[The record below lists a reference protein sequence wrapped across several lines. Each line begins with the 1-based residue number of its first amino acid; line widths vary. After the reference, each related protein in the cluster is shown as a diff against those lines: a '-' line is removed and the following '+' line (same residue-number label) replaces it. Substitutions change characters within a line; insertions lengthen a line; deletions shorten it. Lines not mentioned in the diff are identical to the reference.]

1 MSPQPTQKLLKRRL
15 PGLLAVLGIVLSLA
29 AIGIVTTQVRATLS
43 LMLEQSAQASAQTL
57 TRVFV
62 SESWDGIKELTPPP
76 NSSGEVIRGNPNLP
90 AIDVIARRFAG
101 SADVLRIKIFNLQGL
116 IVYSSNPSDIG
127 KDYAAS
133 FGMQSALRGG
143 IESEITRARNFVS
156 IDGSSR
162 DRDVVSIYLPVRTP
176 RGIEAVVELYFDR
189 TDSVTRLDHQV
200 NALMLWFLPVLL
212 LMTLVLLVV
221 GYTLRQLERDAAAAL
236 KRLADDSN
244 QALAAA
250 SQANTVK
257 SQFLANMSH
266 EIRTPMNGVLGM
278 SELLLDSRLE
288 PEQRELASQVHES
301 AHSLLGLID
310 DILDLSKIESGKMI
324 FEEYP
329 LSIEQL
335 MREVETLTRHTA
347 LRKGIGLQVH
357 RAPNVSGYY
366 KGDSTR
372 LRQVL
377 LNLVSNAIKF
387 TPRGQV
393 QLKVSRTPLG
403 LHFDVIDTGI
413 GMSAEELS
421 KLFRNFSQADAST
434 KRRFGGTGLGLVI
447 SQALVQGMGGQIE
460 ARSEPGQGS
469 WFSFDLPLVVC
480 DPPLRAQEPERLV
493 ALTGQD
499 APLDARVL
507 MAEDNPVNQ
516 KLGGLLLERMGC
528 RVTLAADG
536 RQAVERARAERF
548 DLILMDIQMPE
559 MDGLEAARAL
569 RTEGGASAGVPII
582 AVTAN
587 AMASDRAD
595 CMAAGMNDFV
605 AKPFKAAD
613 LRACMLRWL
622 DPQPQTERSAQ
633 QASQSPR
640 APSPGSA

>member
-1 MSPQPTQKLLKRRL
+1 MRVTTLQTPSKRRW
-15 PGLLAVLGIVLSLA
+15 PELLALLGIVLSA
-29 AIGIVTTQVRATLS
+29 VAIGIITTQVRASLS
-43 LMLEQSAQASAQTL
+43 SMLEQSAQSAAHTL

-62 SESWDGIKELTPPP
+62 NESWDALRALMPTP
-76 NSSGEVIRGNPNLP
+76 NSTPQAIQRNPNLS
-90 AIDVIARRFAG
+90 AIDGIARRFAS
-101 SADVLRIKIFNLQGL
+101 SADALRIKIFNLQGL
-116 IVYSSNPSDIG
+116 IIYSSSSDDLG
-127 KDYAAS
+127 KDDSAS
-133 FGMQSALRGG
+133 IGMQSALRGG
-143 IESEITRARNFVS
+143 IASEITRVRNFVS
-156 IDGSSR
+156 IDGSIR
-162 DRDVVSIYLPVRTP
+162 DRDVVAIYLPVRTS

-189 TDSVTRLDHQV
+189 TDSVARLDREV
-200 NALMLWFLPVLL
+200 NTLVLWLVPVLL
-212 LMTLVLLVV
+212 LTILVLLGVS
-221 GYTLRQLERDAAAAL
+221 YTQRQLERNAADGL
-236 KRLADDSN
+236 QRLAEDSA

-288 PEQRELASQVHES
+288 PEQRELARQVHES

-310 DILDLSKIESGKMI
+310 DILDLSKIESGKMV
-324 FEEYP
+324 FEAYP
-329 LSIEQL
+329 FSIEQL
-335 MREVETLTRHTA
+335 AREVETLTRHSA

-366 KGDSTR
+366 EGDSTR

-393 QLKVSRTPLG
+393 QLKISRTPGG

-413 GMSAEELS
+413 GMNAEELS
-421 KLFRNFSQADAST
+421 RLFINFSQADAST

-447 SQALVQGMGGQIE
+447 SQALVQGMGGRIE

-469 WFSFDLPLVVC
+469 WFSFELPLLAC
-480 DPPLRAQEPERLV
+480 DSPPQAQEPERNA
-493 ALTGQD
+493 ALTGQ
-499 APLDARVL
+499 AASLDARVL
-507 MAEDNPVNQ
+507 MAEDNLVNQ

-536 RQAVERARAERF
+536 RQAVERARTQRF

-559 MDGLEAARAL
+559 MDGLEATRAL
-569 RTEGGASAGVPII
+569 RAEGGESAGVPII

-613 LRACMLRWL
+613 LKACMLRWL
-622 DPQPQTERSAQ
+622 EPQS
-633 QASQSPR
+633 QAGVR
-640 APSPGSA
+640 

>member
-1 MSPQPTQKLLKRRL
+1 MSERASSNSIKRRL
-15 PGLLAVLGIVLSLA
+15 PWMLAIAGILMSIV
-29 AIGIVTTQVRATLS
+29 AISIVATQVRSSLS
-43 LMLEQSAQASAQTL
+43 LMLEQSAQSSAHTL

-62 SESWDGIKELTPPP
+62 TESWDAIRQLTPPP
-76 NSSGEVIRGNPNLP
+76 GSDAQAIRSNPGLP
-90 AIDVIARRFAG
+90 ALDSMARRFSS

-116 IVYSSNPSDIG
+116 IVYSSNPDDLG
-127 KDYAAS
+127 KDYSAS

-143 IESEITRARNFVS
+143 IESEISRVRSFVS
-156 IDGSSR
+156 IDGSQR
-162 DRDVVSIYLPVRTP
+162 DRDVVSIYLPVRTA

-189 TDSVTRLDHQV
+189 TDSVARMEREV
-200 NALMLWFLPVLL
+200 NLLLLWLLPVLL
-212 LMTLVLLVV
+212 LMALVLLAVS
-221 GYTLRQLERDAAAAL
+221 YTLRQLERSASEAL
-236 KRLADDSN
+236 RQLADDSAR
-244 QALAAA
+244 ALAAA

-288 PEQRELASQVHES
+288 PEQRELARQVHDS

-329 LSIEQL
+329 FSIEQL
-335 MREVETLTRHTA
+335 IREVETLTRHTA
-347 LRKGIGLQVH
+347 LRKGIGLQTH

-366 KGDSTR
+366 RGDSTR

-393 QLKVSRTPLG
+393 QLKVSRTPSG

-413 GMSAEELS
+413 GMSADELAR
-421 KLFRNFSQADAST
+421 LFRNFSQADAST

-460 ARSEPGQGS
+460 ARSEQGQGS
-469 WFSFDLPLVVC
+469 WFSFELPLRSC
-480 DPPLRAQEPERLV
+480 DPPPRSHEPERGPVL
-493 ALTGQD
+493 ADQD
-499 APLDARVL
+499 RPLDASVL

-516 KLGGLLLERMGC
+516 KLGVLLLERMGC
-528 RVTLAADG
+528 RITLAADG

-569 RTEGGASAGVPII
+569 RSEAGACAGVPII

-595 CMAAGMNDFV
+595 CMAAGMNDFL

-622 DPQPQTERSAQ
+622 DSQTQSGAQ
-633 QASQSPR
+633 
-640 APSPGSA
+640 